1 MQTKTPNFDA
11 PIPGMGLTHELKA
24 RPWQNPPQYTTVDEV
39 VEHYTSKMMSDDFSE
54 RLIDI
59 MDMGIPLT
67 TIANT
72 IQISGVMEGKH
83 TIDTGLLSLPVLIEN
98 MMLIGDTAGIEYN
111 TGLQD
116 SPKKDRD
123 TLAQRG
129 VEKLMQEKNIKTE
142 DKNIDMAEE
151 SITEEPQEQEEP
163 KGLMSRRMI

>member
-39 VEHYTSKMMSDDFSE
+39 VEHYTSRMMSDDFSE

-83 TIDTGLLSLPVLIEN
+83 TIDTGLLSLPVLIE
-98 MMLIGDTAGIEYN
+98 TAGIEYN

-142 DKNIDMAEE
+142 DENINIAEE
-151 SITEEPQEQEEP
+151 SITEKPQEQEEP
-163 KGLMSRRMI
+163 KGLMSRRMV

>member
-1 MQTKTPNFDA
+1 
-11 PIPGMGLTHELKA
+11 
-24 RPWQNPPQYTTVDEV
+24 
-39 VEHYTSKMMSDDFSE
+39 MMSDDFSE